1 MVNALMYLVTIP
13 AGVAKS
19 LSDNF
24 IILIYDIPRRNFFWV
39 KRHFYLLN
47 KVSDLE
53 SELSILLFLLYR
65 LRKLVSNDIEINLLV
80 IFIIE
85 FLYPNKVSYT
95 HSTP

>member
-39 KRHFYLLN
+39 KRHFHFLN
-47 KVSDLE
+47 KISDLE

-65 LRKLVSNDIEINLLV
+65 LGKLVSNDLEINLWV

-85 FLYPNKVSYT
+85 FLHSNKVGYT